1 MSKKDKVI
9 NGKSR
14 NRNLNPLIIVVFTI
28 LVVYALTVLFM
39 LGWGFMTSLKATSQ
53 IDGFNRVMG
62 PDVLGFPNMEY
73 GRLEF
78 EDAFHIFYNY
88 EKVFQVFTFPVNA
101 NVFDSQIY
109 GNGIETSTLY
119 QAGIGH
125 FVFNSIFYATGG
137 AFLYALVTMT
147 SGYLCSKYRYKFS
160 YFLYTM
166 LLIIMTIPLVGT
178 QPATIEMLRTLGI
191 YNSYLS
197 MLLTNMNFAGLYFFV
212 FFAYFQGIPDTYMEA
227 AEIDGASQFMI
238 YLRIIIPLASK
249 MMGTVFLIQFITLWN
264 NYENP
269 KLYFQTTPTLAD
281 AMYKLSYDTSI
292 GDYVTQAIPGRMA
305 GCMILVIPVLILF
318 LALRNVIMGNITLG
332 GLKE

>member
-1 MSKKDKVI
+1 MKKSEKVI

-14 NRNLNPLIIVVFTI
+14 NRNLNPLVIVVFTVLI
-28 LVVYALTVLFM
+28 VYALTVIFM
-39 LGWGFMTSLKATSQ
+39 LGWGFMSSLKPEGQ
-53 IDGFNRVMG
+53 INGFG
-62 PDVLGFPNMEY
+62 EILPDFLGFPNMDIPPMDSDSFY
-73 GRLEF
+73 L
-78 EDAFHIFYNY
+78 FYNY
-88 EKVFQVFTFPVNA
+88 EKVFRVFNFNVNPNTFY
-101 NVFDSQIY
+101 SQIY
-109 GNGIETSTLY
+109 GDVQTSELY
-119 QAGIGH
+119 RAGIGH
-125 FVFNSIFYATGG
+125 FAFNSLFYAGGG

-166 LLIIMTIPLVGT
+166 LLVIMTIPLVGT
-178 QPATIEMLRTLGI
+178 QPATIEMLRDLGI

-238 YLRIIIPLASK
+238 YLRIIVPLASK
-249 MMGTVFLIQFITLWN
+249 MMGTVFLIQFIALWN

-292 GDYVTQAIPGRMA
+292 GDLETQALPGRLA

-318 LALRNVIMGNITLG
+318 LALKNVIMGNITLG